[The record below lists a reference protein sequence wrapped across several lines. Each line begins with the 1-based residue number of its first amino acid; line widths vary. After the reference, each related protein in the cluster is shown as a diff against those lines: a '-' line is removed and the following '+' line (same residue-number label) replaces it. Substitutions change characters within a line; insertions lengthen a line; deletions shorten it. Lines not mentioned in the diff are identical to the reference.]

1 MGQQGDLITREY
13 VRARSWYVWTAVT
26 YRDQLLSCPRCA
38 KPLDRRAQRES
49 WPCHACDGVAVDS
62 EELSRLLA
70 RVVPSLATAEP
81 IVTPARTTTERA
93 LICAACGQPMRAVE
107 LHGVALDRCYR
118 DELIWFDAAE
128 LDELLD
134 AVIEDAE
141 ARRSWHQKL
150 RDLLFAN

>member
-1 MGQQGDLITREY
+1 M
-13 VRARSWYVWTAVT
+13 T

-38 KPLDRRAQRES
+38 KPLDRRTQRES
-49 WPCHACDGVAVDS
+49 WPCPACGGVAIDS

-70 RVVPSLATAEP
+70 RVVPSLATDDVVA
-81 IVTPARTTTERA
+81 TGARTTSDRA
-93 LICAACGQPMRAVE
+93 LICAACGQPMRPVE

-118 DELIWFDAAE
+118 DELIWFDADK

-134 AVIEDAE
+134 AVIEDAD

>member
-1 MGQQGDLITREY
+1 M
-13 VRARSWYVWTAVT
+13 T

-38 KPLDRRAQRES
+38 KPLDRRTQRES
-49 WPCHACDGVAVDS
+49 WPCPACGGVAIDS

-70 RVVPSLATAEP
+70 RVVPVLATAGP
-81 IVTPARTTTERA
+81 ILTPPRTTSERA
-93 LICAACGQPMRAVE
+93 LFCVAGGQPMRAVE

-118 DELIWFDAAE
+118 DELIWFDDNK

-134 AVIEDAE
+134 AVIQDAD

>member
-1 MGQQGDLITREY
+1 M
-13 VRARSWYVWTAVT
+13 T

-38 KPLDRRAQRES
+38 KPLDRRTGRES
-49 WPCHACDGVAVDS
+49 WPCPACGGVAIDS

-70 RVVPSLATAEP
+70 RVVPALATAQK
-81 IVTPARTTTERA
+81 IVTPSRASSERA
-93 LICAACGQPMRAVE
+93 LICAACGQPMRAVA
-107 LHGVALDRCYR
+107 LHGVALDRCDR
-118 DELIWFDAAE
+118 DELIWFDANK

-134 AVIEDAE
+134 AVIEDAD